1 MTNYLLYNLPNL
13 KKLKERDDLTRVVAS
28 LTTESNNQLSRS
40 QERNNNQRR
49 NLSKIGRV
57 ILPCVFIMAGLQLR
71 RTNACYHAA
80 VRVRHLVV
88 ATIITH
94 R

>member
-1 MTNYLLYNLPNL
+1 MTNYLLYNFPNL

-40 QERNNNQRR
+40 QERNNQRR